1 MTEKKKN
8 YRKGRTKGPNRTRPI
23 QTVAWP
29 LRPGAVSEVL
39 THPQGQNRQA
49 KLEPLPSG
57 HQNPERGCCQAS

>member
-1 MTEKKKN
+1 MTEKNKN

-23 QTVAWP
+23 RTVAWP
-29 LRPGAVSEVL
+29 LRTGAVSEVL